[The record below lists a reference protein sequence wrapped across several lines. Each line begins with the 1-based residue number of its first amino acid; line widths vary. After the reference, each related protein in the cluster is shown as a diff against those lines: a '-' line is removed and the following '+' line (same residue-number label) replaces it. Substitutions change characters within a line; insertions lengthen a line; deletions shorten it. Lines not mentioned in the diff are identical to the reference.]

1 MCAITAGVTTVA
13 TRAVVAQDAVSAI
26 LAVGAVST
34 VLAVQAVSTVLA
46 VLAVLAVH
54 AVLAV
59 DVAILIGNGVDVGGS
74 GSVLVFHG
82 FFSYK
87 LVGVAL
93 PR

>member
-1 MCAITAGVTTVA
+1 ML
-13 TRAVVAQDAVSAI
+13 AVSAI

-34 VLAVQAVSTVLA
+34 VLAVQAVCT

-82 FFSYK
+82 FF
-87 LVGVAL
+87 LL
-93 PR
+93 

>member
-1 MCAITAGVTTVA
+1 MAGVATVA
-13 TRAVVAQDAVSAI
+13 ICAVVAQDAVSAI

-34 VLAVQAVSTVLA
+34 VLAVQAVCTVLT
-46 VLAVLAVH
+46 VHAVH

-59 DVAILIGNGVDVGGS
+59 DVAILIGNGVGVG